1 MLLRVTCKSGL
12 KEFRFFTVNSPVHA
26 VVKKVVVRQVK
37 TAASRGSVSDRWE
50 QILIMVSIV
59 YGLCGG
65 RFEEA
70 GARVFVAL
78 MSALISSNQQV
89 KGERHGKGGT
99 LAKANTYF
107 GYFD

>member
-1 MLLRVTCKSGL
+1 MLLQVTCKSGL

-65 RFEEA
+65 RFKEA

-89 KGERHGKGGT
+89 KGERHGRGGDPSQGQHIFQ
-99 LAKANTYF
+99 LF
-107 GYFD
+107 